1 MKKNACG
8 QEKRFVEEETSKGSL
23 KEIQERN
30 QETLC
35 RKGMLKAL
43 AYDWKLNRAI
53 EYISRSWSF
62 LLIFCLFCPFCFAQ
76 GKKGDKR

>member
-1 MKKNACG
+1 MLVIRKNTPSGKKPQKG
-8 QEKRFVEEETSKGSL
+8 LSK
-23 KEIQERN
+23 KPK
-30 QETLC
+30 ETLC